1 MRRTPTDAPLNRAY
15 LQKYSVSPGFE
26 PNTTKARL
34 ILQILICNMWGVG
47 GIFLTQLP
55 PIANVYESVF
65 PSCLITFR
73 FTNLKKAPR
82 PKKATMLSTNP
93 SKPVPK
99 GTHDQVRALKDLDPD
114 NTDDNAFKL
123 VTHIIDFLPILL
135 VVKISYKIMFSRAL
149 SHLSS
154 FPTTPR
160 SSSMAFR

>member
-1 MRRTPTDAPLNRAY
+1 
-15 LQKYSVSPGFE
+15 
-26 PNTTKARL
+26 
-34 ILQILICNMWGVG
+34 MWGVG

-55 PIANVYESVF
+55 PIANVYERVF

-160 SSSMAFR
+160 YFPTRQNALLNWIKCFLSSSRRARKARCVLQE

>member
-1 MRRTPTDAPLNRAY
+1 
-15 LQKYSVSPGFE
+15 
-26 PNTTKARL
+26 
-34 ILQILICNMWGVG
+34 MWGVG

-65 PSCLITFR
+65 PSRLITFR

-82 PKKATMLSTNP
+82 PKKATMLPTNP

-135 VVKISYKIMFSRAL
+135 VVKLSYKIMFSRVVAPL
-149 SHLSS
+149 FVSDN
-154 FPTTPR
+154 PQIIQYGVPVREAMDITGETCTAR
-160 SSSMAFR
+160 GTIVQIQQI